1 MVKPYYIEVENPV
14 DGVEDC
20 KHKWENVCC
29 TWLMIMMM
37 VVVVTMMMMTMMMT
51 MTMNDGK
58 HLKMKHLCPDLT

>member
-1 MVKPYYIEVENPV
+1 MKPYYIEVENPV

-37 VVVVTMMMMTMMMT
+37 VAVVTMMMT

>member
-1 MVKPYYIEVENPV
+1 MKPYYIEVENPV

-29 TWLMIMMM
+29 TWLMIMIMT
-37 VVVVTMMMMTMMMT
+37 VVVTMTKTMTMIN
-51 MTMNDGK
+51 MNDGK